1 MPKLRVLTP
10 TEIIKVLEKNG
21 FELQRTK
28 GSHKIFYNPETK
40 KRVVVPFHKRD
51 LPKGTIMEIFKQA
64 GIDRNKIK

>member
-10 TEIIKVLEKNG
+10 TEIIRILEKNG

-40 KRVVVPFHKRD
+40 KEWLFLFIK
-51 LPKGTIMEIFKQA
+51 EIFQKE
-64 GIDRNKIK
+64 R